1 MSALP
6 RPIAQIEVR
15 DVPVRE
21 AELATLIESFNGAV
35 AHLTATHEQLQGEVS
50 RLKSELA
57 GARSQLHRAQELA
70 ALGEMAAGIAHE
82 VRNPLGSIR
91 LYAEALAQDL
101 RDRPQE
107 RGVAER
113 IVRCVSHL
121 NAVVGDVLTFSR
133 ELVLEAEPQ
142 DAWALC
148 ESARELCAASA
159 AMAEVDL
166 QVHPAAGQCMVTCDR
181 GYVLQALCNV
191 IRNGCE
197 AAAESTGA
205 RRVEVWS
212 CERRLRRADGGVCDA
227 VAFFVRDTG
236 AGVPDAV
243 RERMFHPFFT
253 TRKTGT
259 GLGLAIVHRIVD
271 AHGGAVSIQ
280 NRPAGEGGG
289 AVVACDFPLAGPMVP
304 PNVAGLGTV
313 EARLAQDA
321 QAQRVGGAA
330 A

>member
-1 MSALP
+1 MKGVAV
-6 RPIAQIEVR
+6 QVEVK
-15 DVPVRE
+15 DPPVAARE

-50 RLKSELA
+50 RLKGELA
-57 GARSQLHRAQELA
+57 GARSQLHRARELA

-121 NAVVGDVLTFSR
+121 NAVVGDVLAFSR
-133 ELVLEAEPQ
+133 EMVLEPEQQ
-142 DAWALC
+142 DAHELC
-148 ESARELCAASA
+148 EAAQELCAASA
-159 AMAEVDL
+159 EGAEVTL
-166 QVHPAAGQCMVTCDR
+166 RVPRSASQCFVVCDR
-181 GYVLQALCNV
+181 GYVLQALGNV
-191 IRNGCE
+191 IRNACE
-197 AAAESTGA
+197 AAGEAPGE
-205 RRVEVWS
+205 RIVEVRVV
-212 CERRLRRADGGVCDA
+212 ERPLRRADGSACDA
-227 VAFFVRDTG
+227 VAFVVCDTG
-236 AGVPDAV
+236 AGVSEAV
-243 RERMFHPFFT
+243 RERMFNPFFT
-253 TRKTGT
+253 TRKAGT

-271 AHGGAVSIQ
+271 AHGGAVSIH
-280 NRPAGEGGG
+280 NRADAEGGG
-289 AVVACDFPLAGPMVP
+289 AVVACDFPQAGPKAP
-304 PNVAGLGTV
+304 TNVVGLGTV

-321 QAQRVGGAA
+321 QAQSVGGAA